1 MGKPMDAILRE
12 LYVEQ
17 GLTLEQMGAVL
28 GITKGAAS
36 RWLERFGIRARRG
49 GPTREAVA

>member
-1 MGKPMDAILRE
+1 MGKPMQAILHD

-36 RWLERFGIRARRG
+36 RWLERFGIEARRG
-49 GPTREAVA
+49 GPARQAVA